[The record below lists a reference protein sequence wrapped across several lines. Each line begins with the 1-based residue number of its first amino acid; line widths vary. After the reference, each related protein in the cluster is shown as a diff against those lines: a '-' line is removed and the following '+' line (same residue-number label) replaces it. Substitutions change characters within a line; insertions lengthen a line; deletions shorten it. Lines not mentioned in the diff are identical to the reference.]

1 MKKNKA
7 NILVFATAVLF
18 FIFASCSKEDSG
30 ASPAAGRGGRVFAVV
45 TEEIK
50 PQTLSAHINING
62 EVVAK
67 TNVEVYPDIA
77 GKVIQLSVEIGYN
90 VKKDDVI
97 AYVDPS
103 KPGATYSLSPIKSPI
118 TGTVTEIVSRPGTT
132 VGTNTAIVKVGDIQ
146 NLVVYTQIPEKD
158 VGNLSVGLKASLEL
172 SAFPRKTF
180 EAEVTRIS
188 PVLDPVSRSKQI
200 ELSFLET
207 DPGINSG
214 MFPKVKL
221 YTTEYIDIIAVPS
234 EAIITRAEKNYI
246 FVLNK
251 NIQAETSVPKEAKT
265 SSKEQANVSRIE
277 VKTAISTEDKTIIT
291 EGLSIGD
298 IIVIQGMDMLTDG
311 VGVNPIAKEGSA
323 Q

>member
-1 MKKNKA
+1 MKKNRV
-7 NILVFATAVLF
+7 NILIFATAVLLS
-18 FIFASCSKEDSG
+18 IFSSCSKENSEASSRSG
-30 ASPAAGRGGRVFAVV
+30 RSGRVFAVV

-50 PQTLSAHINING
+50 HQTLSAYINING
-62 EVVAK
+62 EVTAK

-77 GKVIQLSVEIGYN
+77 GKVTHLSVEIGYN
-90 VKKDDVI
+90 VKKDDII

-103 KPGATYSLSPIKSPI
+103 KPGAAYSLSPIKSPI
-118 TGTVTEIVSRPGTT
+118 TGTVTEIISRPGTT
-132 VGTNTAIVKVGDIQ
+132 VETNTPIVKVGDIQ

-158 VGNLSVGLKASLEL
+158 VGNLFKGLKASLEL
-172 SAFPRKTF
+172 PAFPGKTF

-188 PVLDPVSRSKQI
+188 PVLDPVSRSKEI

-221 YTTEYIDIIAVPS
+221 YTTEYADIIAVPS
-234 EAIITRAEKNYI
+234 DAIITRAEKNYI

-251 NIQAETSVPKEAKT
+251 NTQKKAQASPEGKEGQNT
-265 SSKEQANVSRIE
+265 VRRIE
-277 VKTAISTEDKTIIT
+277 VKTDISTGDKTIIT
-291 EGLSIGD
+291 EGLSLGD
-298 IIVIQGMDMLTDG
+298 IIVVQGMDMLSDG
-311 VGVNPIAKEGSA
+311 ARVNPIEKEGSV

>member
-1 MKKNKA
+1 MTKNRT
-7 NILVFATAVLF
+7 NILVFATIVLL
-18 FIFASCSKEDSG
+18 FIFASCSKENSN
-30 ASPAAGRGGRVFAVV
+30 ASSPTGRGGRIFAVV

-77 GKVIQLSVEIGYN
+77 GKVTQLSVEIGYN

-103 KPGATYSLSPIKSPI
+103 KPGTTYSLSPIKSPI

-146 NLVVYTQIPEKD
+146 NLVIYAQIPEKN
-158 VGNLSVGLKASLEL
+158 VGNLSMGLKASLEL
-172 SAFPRKTF
+172 SAFPGKIF
-180 EAEVTRIS
+180 KAEVTRIS

-221 YTTEYIDIIAVPS
+221 YTTKYTDIIAVPS
-234 EAIITRAEKNYI
+234 EAIITRAEKNYV

-251 NIQAETSVPKEAKT
+251 NILEKAQPTGKEGQI
-265 SSKEQANVSRIE
+265 SVSRIE
-277 VKTAISTEDKTIIT
+277 VKTDISTDAKTIIT
-291 EGLSIGD
+291 EGLSLGD
-298 IIVIQGMDMLTDG
+298 TIVTQGMDMLSDG
-311 VGVNPIAKEGSA
+311 ASVNPIEKEGST